1 MLSCMIAEFLQV
13 NDILPGMQA
22 RISLLLNRLRVIIRQ
37 LDNNNNILHLNQF
50 KDIKIYYYSAVH
62 LKNKRCRTKVRR

>member
-1 MLSCMIAEFLQV
+1 MLYCMIAEFLLV
-13 NDILPGMQA
+13 NDILLGMQA

-37 LDNNNNILHLNQF
+37 PDNNNILHLKQF